1 MAKKN
6 LIITIVF
13 FAILITVIVGGV
25 FFIQSSSKPVNTNL
39 PPSQY
44 KRLEKKLLSL
54 GLYKNSD
61 GHLSGELTLSDGT
74 FARITDLNKDGSLS
88 LVKQEKKGSTVYVKS
103 KASFAKVKAF
113 LSRMEAVNQ

>member
-13 FAILITVIVGGV
+13 FVILIMVIVGGI
-25 FFIQSSSKPVNTNL
+25 FFIQSGSKPTNTNL

-54 GLYKNSD
+54 
-61 GHLSGELTLSDGT
+61 
-74 FARITDLNKDGSLS
+74 R
-88 LVKQEKKGSTVYVKS
+88 
-103 KASFAKVKAF
+103 
-113 LSRMEAVNQ
+113 

>member
-13 FAILITVIVGGV
+13 FVIFITVIVGGV
-25 FFIQSSSKPVNTNL
+25 FFINSRSKPTNTTL

-61 GHLSGELTLSDGT
+61 GQLSGELTLSDGT
-74 FARITDLNKDGSLS
+74 FARVIDLNKDGSLS

-103 KASFAKVKAF
+103 KASFAKVRAF

>member
-1 MAKKN
+1 MTKKN
-6 LIITIVF
+6 LIITIAF
-13 FAILITVIVGGV
+13 FVTFITVIVGGL
-25 FFIQSSSKPVNTNL
+25 FFIQSSSKPVNTIL

-44 KRLEKKLLSL
+44 KRLEKNLLSI

-74 FARITDLNKDGSLS
+74 FARVIELNKDGSLS